1 MTPETLWWAGF
12 IGFVLAM
19 LALDLGV
26 FHREPHAI
34 KMREALTWT
43 GVWVTLSL
51 LLGLG
56 IYTGWIGS
64 YAADERHTAALEFLT
79 AYLIEVSLSI
89 DNVFVFALLFN
100 YFRVPPLYRHRVLF
114 WGILG
119 ALVMRAAMIFA
130 GVALLHAFH

>member
-1 MTPETLWWAGF
+1 
-12 IGFVLAM
+12 
-19 LALDLGV
+19 
-26 FHREPHAI
+26 
-34 KMREALTWT
+34 MREALTWT

-100 YFRVPPLYRHRVLF
+100 YFACRRSTGIGFCFGESSARSSCAPP
-114 WGILG
+114 
-119 ALVMRAAMIFA
+119 
-130 GVALLHAFH
+130 